1 MGEVTKKIENMT
13 QFNMKA
19 RKVLKGHHGKVLCM
33 DWSKDKRHIVSS
45 SQVWY
50 SVLQIVY
57 NHGDR
62 FCISLYGIVSVS
74 SDNSTNTLT
83 LVHIFDMQVCKVYYF
98 NVNDLPVILVQT
110 RTGNFIG

>member
-1 MGEVTKKIENMT
+1 MIESLYIFLDVNDAINNYYNFIVGEVTKKIENMT

-50 SVLQIVY
+50 HKLCTIMEIDFALACMVL
-57 NHGDR
+57 
-62 FCISLYGIVSVS
+62 CLCL
-74 SDNSTNTLT
+74 LT
-83 LVHIFDMQVCKVYYF
+83 I
-98 NVNDLPVILVQT
+98 VQT
-110 RTGNFIG
+110 P

>member
-45 SQVWY
+45 SQV
-50 SVLQIVY
+50 
-57 NHGDR
+57 
-62 FCISLYGIVSVS
+62 
-74 SDNSTNTLT
+74 
-83 LVHIFDMQVCKVYYF
+83 
-98 NVNDLPVILVQT
+98 
-110 RTGNFIG
+110 

>member
-45 SQVWY
+45 SQVCMDW
-50 SVLQIVY
+50 SKDKR
-57 NHGDR
+57 H
-62 FCISLYGIVSVS
+62 IVSS
-74 SDNSTNTLT
+74 SQVWYYKLCTMMEIDFALACMVLCLCLLT
-83 LVHIFDMQVCKVYYF
+83 I
-98 NVNDLPVILVQT
+98 VQT
-110 RTGNFIG
+110 P

>member
-50 SVLQIVY
+50 YKLCTIMEIDFALACMVLCLCLLTI
-57 NHGDR
+57 
-62 FCISLYGIVSVS
+62 
-74 SDNSTNTLT
+74 TNTLT

-98 NVNDLPVILVQT
+98 NVNDLPVILVEA